1 MKRIIFIVEGD
12 TEKEFI
18 DKVLSPYLYTKGIF
32 AIDCFK
38 IKHTRG
44 GLTKYQHLRTD
55 IINCIFES
63 NVIVTTMI
71 DYYALPKDFPKYEV
85 SKSIVNKIDRITFLE
100 QSIVNDITEYKGH
113 SFNNLMPYIQLHEF
127 EALVFA
133 SYKSIKHL
141 YTDVDVNFSE
151 LDQVIIQYPNPED
164 INDSSESAPS
174 KRLKQLIKGY
184 NKIVDGIIIIE
195 ENGIENILNQCP
207 RFKTWVELL
216 IYKTKN

>member
-1 MKRIIFIVEGD
+1 
-12 TEKEFI
+12 
-18 DKVLSPYLYTKGIF
+18 
-32 AIDCFK
+32 
-38 IKHTRG
+38 
-44 GLTKYQHLRTD
+44 
-55 IINCIFES
+55 
-63 NVIVTTMI
+63 
-71 DYYALPKDFPKYEV
+71 
-85 SKSIVNKIDRITFLE
+85 
-100 QSIVNDITEYKGH
+100 
-113 SFNNLMPYIQLHEF
+113 MPYIQLHEF

-133 SYKSIKHL
+133 SHKSIKHL